1 MPPGTSFQLLYWLN
15 WLVLLPGPSSALLRR
30 HSAAVLSDPS
40 LETCSPL
47 VNHESFSS
55 VEVRLGTPA
64 QKLNLV
70 ADTGSNNVVVMSCA
84 CLLTKSCP
92 ESFGTCFRGENVSST
107 FVLRNA
113 SASVLGSASRESSGR
128 GSAPESLLIEF
139 GSGRIGAFVASDVVH
154 VGSVRTFLEDSLL
167 LMVKQKLSVPGPF
180 EGILGLGQPPQGEA
194 AAKKQV
200 VSGFLEQAN
209 IQRFSMCFNYEA
221 PLLRLSRHPALQNR
235 TVMSPP
241 GAFTCL
247 AWDWLRRPVCS
258 VAVRHQLRLEMLPP
272 GRAAVQL
279 LRGLPRQSVL
289 YVLLVM
295 PVVMP
300 VLYGYSMVVGDL
312 PYIWAVLW
320 VIHTCLFFVLLVV
333 GSWLYR
339 SNSLRSFG
347 HYIEDPCHSND
358 LLIML
363 SWLPLVT
370 AGGPCLLCGSF
381 QDIIDTSLLLVLGF
395 LFVYMP
401 LLDEPRVL
409 PFLWVCYSGAAGARC
424 ADLRLRTSS
433 ADVEVSSFA
442 VRVLLG
448 EAAAHAAIRA
458 RMLYLNRTRTP
469 LTASLLEEEAQL
481 QMRRPKFVEYWPDR
495 LDGDAARIVRQVRAR
510 RRQRREE
517 LTGAFVWA
525 IFFSQSLSPDLLLH
539 ILSFLQ
545 NGDGVLGLHVNQSPS
560 LWLRSL
566 GQLHWGLELQGVSV
580 GSGQISFCAP
590 KHKQPGQRTACGM
603 IPDSGTTLINGPR
616 EQVLQLYEEI
626 CRSWPRCME
635 AQVAL
640 EQELGNLTAENQTL
654 TGVSLL
660 QHGVP
665 GLGTKAIIAKVLH
678 ILAGTFA
685 ASRMSNGTSAANR
698 TQAVQRGS
706 RRLFALDLQRNETPR
721 RAGEATT
728 GRQALSIQ
736 PSDTFQL
743 LLRHCAEWIE
753 QVNVDDELPEL
764 SFHVAGAEAAE
775 QMLTLRPASY
785 VLQANMDVASP
796 HVQNILGF
804 LPMEVFQTRPLG
816 TRLGRAVVCWVK
828 QATPARLRQA
838 LRWAERPPAP
848 GGRVY
853 CPVPGC
859 PCADPA
865 RAPGWLNVTTMSM
878 LTFQVRYRDRPAARA
893 TAAEDSR
900 PAREGTCPRWL
911 TSSRVARGRL
921 RHVPAAARYLWGRV
935 LAQAVAAAVH
945 CNEGAPP
952 RGGRRHRRTAS
963 NAGWRESAE
972 RYGIDRGQPP
982 RYAPRAL
989 DDEQKRSLATALTR
1003 EGFDRNALLATGL
1016 CPDNHDRVAALRAL
1030 HPAQAMPAVDIDG
1043 VAEAAWWRSPGRPS
1057 RTSLAWRDGWAGLTG
1072 DPLGP
1077 LLFSAV
1083 LQSLAAELRALPLD
1097 LAFFYLDDDVLADVQ
1112 GGCSCSATCQR
1123 NLSKCEVVGAGLLSA
1138 SALTTSV
1145 LPQSLVCASDGSSW
1159 FQRNFELLGAAIGD
1173 EDFTAAH
1180 CLTRAKA
1187 AAPHKGAIGGLEDTQ
1202 VSLRLLR
1209 SCAPRALHYFDSLEC
1224 FAGFTGLR
1232 LAAVQLEQAS
1242 RSVYGS
1248 DAAAYLA
1255 SAGGSYQACCE
1266 LDASYGIAPLSS
1278 DPYVV
1283 QALAAFNDFLPQPLA
1298 VETVLAS
1305 KQKMLTRLLAMRP
1318 AGRSTLLP
1326 RL

>member
-209 IQRFSMCFNYEA
+209 IQRFSMCFNYE
-221 PLLRLSRHPALQNR
+221 
-235 TVMSPP
+235 
-241 GAFTCL
+241 
-247 AWDWLRRPVCS
+247 
-258 VAVRHQLRLEMLPP
+258 
-272 GRAAVQL
+272 
-279 LRGLPRQSVL
+279 
-289 YVLLVM
+289 
-295 PVVMP
+295 
-300 VLYGYSMVVGDL
+300 
-312 PYIWAVLW
+312 
-320 VIHTCLFFVLLVV
+320 
-333 GSWLYR
+333 
-339 SNSLRSFG
+339 
-347 HYIEDPCHSND
+347 
-358 LLIML
+358 
-363 SWLPLVT
+363 
-370 AGGPCLLCGSF
+370 
-381 QDIIDTSLLLVLGF
+381 
-395 LFVYMP
+395 
-401 LLDEPRVL
+401 
-409 PFLWVCYSGAAGARC
+409 
-424 ADLRLRTSS
+424 
-433 ADVEVSSFA
+433 
-442 VRVLLG
+442 
-448 EAAAHAAIRA
+448 
-458 RMLYLNRTRTP
+458 
-469 LTASLLEEEAQL
+469 
-481 QMRRPKFVEYWPDR
+481 
-495 LDGDAARIVRQVRAR
+495 
-510 RRQRREE
+510 
-517 LTGAFVWA
+517 
-525 IFFSQSLSPDLLLH
+525 
-539 ILSFLQ
+539 
-545 NGDGVLGLHVNQSPS
+545 GDGVLGLHVNQSPS

-654 TGVSLL
+654 SGVSLL

-804 LPMEVFQTRPLG
+804 LPMEVFQTRKEQVCMPAFAVDDYRTEKNGDVWIMGTPLFYEYTVHYDRTAG
-816 TRLGRAVVCWVK
+816 
-828 QATPARLRQA
+828 
-838 LRWAERPPAP
+838 AP
-848 GGRVY
+848 
-853 CPVPGC
+853 
-859 PCADPA
+859 
-865 RAPGWLNVTTMSM
+865 SM
-878 LTFQVRYRDRPAARA
+878 AFSYAGDVAC
-893 TAAEDSR
+893 
-900 PAREGTCPRWL
+900 GTCKGERIVRDGPSLLSEGASKPDGL
-911 TSSRVARGRL
+911 TSL
-921 RHVPAAARYLWGRV
+921 RKLKHLPTTR
-935 LAQAVAAAVH
+935 Q
-945 CNEGAPP
+945 
-952 RGGRRHRRTAS
+952 
-963 NAGWRESAE
+963 
-972 RYGIDRGQPP
+972 
-982 RYAPRAL
+982 L
-989 DDEQKRSLATALTR
+989 DT
-1003 EGFDRNALLATGL
+1003 
-1016 CPDNHDRVAALRAL
+1016 
-1030 HPAQAMPAVDIDG
+1030 
-1043 VAEAAWWRSPGRPS
+1043 
-1057 RTSLAWRDGWAGLTG
+1057 
-1072 DPLGP
+1072 
-1077 LLFSAV
+1077 FS
-1083 LQSLAAELRALPLD
+1083 
-1097 LAFFYLDDDVLADVQ
+1097 
-1112 GGCSCSATCQR
+1112 
-1123 NLSKCEVVGAGLLSA
+1123 
-1138 SALTTSV
+1138 
-1145 LPQSLVCASDGSSW
+1145 GS
-1159 FQRNFELLGAAIGD
+1159 F
-1173 EDFTAAH
+1173 
-1180 CLTRAKA
+1180 
-1187 AAPHKGAIGGLEDTQ
+1187 
-1202 VSLRLLR
+1202 
-1209 SCAPRALHYFDSLEC
+1209 
-1224 FAGFTGLR
+1224 
-1232 LAAVQLEQAS
+1232 
-1242 RSVYGS
+1242 
-1248 DAAAYLA
+1248 
-1255 SAGGSYQACCE
+1255 
-1266 LDASYGIAPLSS
+1266 
-1278 DPYVV
+1278 
-1283 QALAAFNDFLPQPLA
+1283 
-1298 VETVLAS
+1298 
-1305 KQKMLTRLLAMRP
+1305 
-1318 AGRSTLLP
+1318 
-1326 RL
+1326 

>member
-209 IQRFSMCFNYEA
+209 IQRFSMCFNYE
-221 PLLRLSRHPALQNR
+221 
-235 TVMSPP
+235 
-241 GAFTCL
+241 
-247 AWDWLRRPVCS
+247 
-258 VAVRHQLRLEMLPP
+258 
-272 GRAAVQL
+272 
-279 LRGLPRQSVL
+279 
-289 YVLLVM
+289 
-295 PVVMP
+295 
-300 VLYGYSMVVGDL
+300 
-312 PYIWAVLW
+312 
-320 VIHTCLFFVLLVV
+320 
-333 GSWLYR
+333 
-339 SNSLRSFG
+339 
-347 HYIEDPCHSND
+347 
-358 LLIML
+358 
-363 SWLPLVT
+363 
-370 AGGPCLLCGSF
+370 
-381 QDIIDTSLLLVLGF
+381 
-395 LFVYMP
+395 
-401 LLDEPRVL
+401 
-409 PFLWVCYSGAAGARC
+409 
-424 ADLRLRTSS
+424 
-433 ADVEVSSFA
+433 
-442 VRVLLG
+442 
-448 EAAAHAAIRA
+448 
-458 RMLYLNRTRTP
+458 
-469 LTASLLEEEAQL
+469 
-481 QMRRPKFVEYWPDR
+481 
-495 LDGDAARIVRQVRAR
+495 
-510 RRQRREE
+510 
-517 LTGAFVWA
+517 
-525 IFFSQSLSPDLLLH
+525 
-539 ILSFLQ
+539 
-545 NGDGVLGLHVNQSPS
+545 GDGVLGLHVNQSPS